1 MASAQVLKKQE
12 HLQAGKKKVIG
23 FCLNYG
29 ERVCFGLVEF
39 SLFAK

>member
-23 FCLNYG
+23 FCFNS
-29 ERVCFGLVEF
+29 EKKGLF
-39 SLFAK
+39 WFD